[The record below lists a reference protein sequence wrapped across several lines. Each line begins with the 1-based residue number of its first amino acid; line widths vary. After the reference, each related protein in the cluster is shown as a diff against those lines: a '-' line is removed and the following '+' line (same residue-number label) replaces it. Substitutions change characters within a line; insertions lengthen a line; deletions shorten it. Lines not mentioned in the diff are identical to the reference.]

1 MTEEEMKD
9 LIEKLRKGEIQEFLN
24 KKEDF
29 LTFREVLVSQEDFKH
44 FKGIAQH
51 GGNVI
56 YQYLQIPRS

>member
-1 MTEEEMKD
+1 MKD
-9 LIEKLRKGEIQEFLN
+9 LIEKLRKGEIQEFLI

>member
-9 LIEKLRKGEIQEFLN
+9 LIEKLRKGEIQEFLI